1 MTTTIALRHDRRTM
15 ILVKT
20 LMFQK
25 SKVYSQVILQV
36 HLGVVD
42 LGVAQVDSV
51 VVLVVDSVV
60 EGDLGKKF

>member
-1 MTTTIALRHDRRTM
+1 MTIAIALRHDRRTM